1 MKKNINIIVI
11 YTKSLN
17 NRIQYINSTLTFLKN
32 IFEKYNIEVNI
43 ITIDNP
49 NYSDI
54 LNDIDKYNK
63 RVNYDKIE
71 NCKYNNYITPLN
83 PNQVSNIEKQRN
95 ALLKVKED
103 EYNLIIED
111 DVIISKD
118 YINNIELL
126 IKNINILEDIDILI
140 TCDFIYNENK
150 NMELIKFEEYDKMLL
165 SKSSYFINKKTA
177 DKLFKITEIF
187 KYDYKILLTKFLK
200 ENNDS
205 INSKILNKCTFLE
218 GSKVGIFGT
227 SLKNKNFLSQ
237 NSQYIE
243 LAKLVNFNIIDDK
256 IIENATNI
264 YKSLENLENPEID
277 HIYGLLYYKSN
288 NINKAKQYLNKAII
302 NMKKN
307 NNYYSKSNEIL
318 NNAINIYKLEQ
329 EYFEECSKLKSK
341 YF

>member
-111 DVIISKD
+111 DVII
-118 YINNIELL
+118 
-126 IKNINILEDIDILI
+126 
-140 TCDFIYNENK
+140 C
-150 NMELIKFEEYDKMLL
+150 
-165 SKSSYFINKKTA
+165 
-177 DKLFKITEIF
+177 
-187 KYDYKILLTKFLK
+187 
-200 ENNDS
+200 
-205 INSKILNKCTFLE
+205 
-218 GSKVGIFGT
+218 
-227 SLKNKNFLSQ
+227 
-237 NSQYIE
+237 
-243 LAKLVNFNIIDDK
+243 
-256 IIENATNI
+256 
-264 YKSLENLENPEID
+264 
-277 HIYGLLYYKSN
+277 
-288 NINKAKQYLNKAII
+288 
-302 NMKKN
+302 
-307 NNYYSKSNEIL
+307 
-318 NNAINIYKLEQ
+318 
-329 EYFEECSKLKSK
+329 
-341 YF
+341 

>member
-1 MKKNINIIVI
+1 MNKKINIILI
-11 YTKSLN
+11 YTKTLS
-17 NRIQYINSTLTFLKN
+17 NRTQYINSTLTFLKN
-32 IFEKYNIEVNI
+32 LFEKYKGNVDI

-49 NYSDI
+49 NHTDI
-54 LNDIDKYNK
+54 LNDIEKYNK

-71 NCKYNNYITPLN
+71 NSEYNNHITPLN
-83 PNQVSNIEKQRN
+83 PNQISNIEKQRN

-118 YINNIELL
+118 YIDNIELL
-126 IKNINILEDIDILI
+126 IKNINILDNIDILI
-140 TCDFIYNENK
+140 TSDFIYNENK
-150 NMELIKFEEYDKMLL
+150 NIELISFKEYDKILL

-177 DKLFKITEIF
+177 DKLFEATEIF
-187 KYDYKILLTKFLK
+187 KYDFKTLLTKFLK
-200 ENNDS
+200 ENKDQ
-205 INSKILNKCTFLE
+205 IDSKILNKCTFLE

-243 LAKLVNFNIIDDK
+243 LAKLVNLNIIDNT
-256 IIENATNI
+256 IIKNATII

-277 HIYGLLYYKSN
+277 HMYGLIYYKSN
-288 NINKAKQYLNKAII
+288 DINKAKLYLNKAVI

-307 NNYYSKSNEIL
+307 NNYCSKSNEIL
-318 NNAINIYKLEQ
+318 NNAINIFKLDQ
-329 EYFEECSKLKSK
+329 EYFDECIKLKSK
-341 YF
+341 YS

>member
-1 MKKNINIIVI
+1 MKKKINIIVI

-32 IFEKYNIEVNI
+32 LFEKYNQVVNV

-49 NYSDI
+49 NHSDI
-54 LNDIDKYNK
+54 LNDIEKYNK

-71 NCKYNNYITPLN
+71 NCEYNNHIIPLN
-83 PNQVSNIEKQRN
+83 PNQISNIEKQRN
-95 ALLKVKED
+95 ALLKVTEE

-118 YINNIELL
+118 YIENIELL
-126 IKNINILEDIDILI
+126 IKNINILDNIDILI
-140 TCDFIYNENK
+140 TSDFIYKENK
-150 NMELIKFEEYDKMLL
+150 NIELISFKEYDKILL

-177 DKLFKITEIF
+177 DKLFEGTDIF
-187 KYDYKILLTKFLK
+187 KYEYKVFLTKFLK
-200 ENNDS
+200 ENNDK
-205 INSKILNKCTFLE
+205 IDTRILNKCTFLE

-227 SLKNKNFLSQ
+227 SLRNKNFLSQ

-243 LAKLVNFNIIDDK
+243 LAKLVNLNIIDNT
-256 IIENATNI
+256 IIKDATNI
-264 YKSLENLENPEID
+264 YKTLENLENPEID

-288 NINKAKQYLNKAII
+288 DINKAKQYINKAVI

-307 NNYYSKSNEIL
+307 NNYCSKSNEIL

-329 EYFEECSKLKSK
+329 ECFDECIKLKSK
-341 YF
+341 YS

>member
-1 MKKNINIIVI
+1 MKKKINIIVI

-32 IFEKYNIEVNI
+32 LFEKYNQVVNV

-49 NYSDI
+49 NHSDI
-54 LNDIDKYNK
+54 LNDIEKYNK

-71 NCKYNNYITPLN
+71 NCEYNNHIIPLN
-83 PNQVSNIEKQRN
+83 PNQISNIEKQRN
-95 ALLKVKED
+95 ALLKVKEE

-118 YINNIELL
+118 YIENIELL
-126 IKNINILEDIDILI
+126 IKNINILDNIDILI
-140 TCDFIYNENK
+140 TSDFIYKENK
-150 NMELIKFEEYDKMLL
+150 NIELISFKEYDKILL

-177 DKLFKITEIF
+177 DKLFEGTDIF
-187 KYDYKILLTKFLK
+187 KYEYKVFLTKFLK
-200 ENNDS
+200 ENNDK
-205 INSKILNKCTFLE
+205 IDTRILNKCTFLE

-227 SLKNKNFLSQ
+227 SLRNKNFLSQ

-243 LAKLVNFNIIDDK
+243 LAKLVNLNIIDNT
-256 IIENATNI
+256 IIKNATNI
-264 YKSLENLENPEID
+264 YKTLENLENPEID

-288 NINKAKQYLNKAII
+288 DINKAKQYINKAVI

-307 NNYYSKSNEIL
+307 NNYCSKSNEIL

-329 EYFEECSKLKSK
+329 ECFDECIKLKSK
-341 YF
+341 YS